1 MKRTASLF
9 TRVIALAALC
19 CSLVFASAA
28 LTACGPDHEQAI
40 RDALTQELDTIKNLD
55 EGFINE
61 IASQDEVAT
70 LQEFGIDPNEFF
82 KSYLSGFDYSIG
94 DVTVD
99 GETATA
105 TVTLTLKSFNE
116 FNESLTAAM
125 DSLIADDS
133 LVSLSEEDLYTR
145 IGQSV
150 MDAVN
155 TLEPKQIEPL
165 TISYELVDNE
175 WTPTSDSQTQLDN
188 ALMNS

>member
-82 KSYLSGFDYSIG
+82 KSYLSGFDYSI
-94 DVTVD
+94 DEVTVD
-99 GETATA
+99 GETANA
-105 TVTLTLKSFNE
+105 TVTITMKSYTEFFEAFNE
-116 FNESLTAAM
+116 AT
-125 DSLIADDS
+125 DSLLADDS

-155 TLEPKQIEPL
+155 GLEPQQIEPL
-165 TISYELVDNE
+165 TFTYELVDNV
-175 WTPTSDSQTQLDN
+175 WTPTSESLTALNN
-188 ALMNS
+188 AWMNS

>member
-1 MKRTASLF
+1 M
-9 TRVIALAALC
+9 
-19 CSLVFASAA
+19 
-28 LTACGPDHEQAI
+28 
-40 RDALTQELDTIKNLD
+40 
-55 EGFINE
+55 
-61 IASQDEVAT
+61 
-70 LQEFGIDPNEFF
+70 
-82 KSYLSGFDYSIG
+82 
-94 DVTVD
+94 TVD

-125 DSLIADDS
+125 DSLLADDS

-165 TISYELVDNE
+165 TITYELVDNE

>member
-9 TRVIALAALC
+9 TRVIALAAVC

-28 LTACGPDHEQAI
+28 LAACGPDHEQAI

-55 EGFINE
+55 ESFISE
-61 IASQDEVAT
+61 ISSQDEVAG
-70 LQEFGIDPNEFF
+70 LEEFGIDPNEFF
-82 KSYLSGFDYSIG
+82 KSYLSGFDYSID

-105 TVTLTLKSFNE
+105 TVTLTIKSFNG
-116 FNESLTAAM
+116 FNEALTAAM
-125 DSLIADDS
+125 DTLLADDS
-133 LVSLSEEDLYTR
+133 LVELSEEDLYAR

-150 MDAVN
+150 MDTVN
-155 TLEPKQIEPL
+155 GLEPQQIEPL
-165 TISYELVDNE
+165 TIAYELVDNE
-175 WTPTSDSQTQLDN
+175 WTPTSESQTQLDN

>member
-1 MKRTASLF
+1 MKEYNPHEIEPRWQKVWEETEQYKMEGDASKPKKYVLEMF
-9 TRVIALAALC
+9 PYP
-19 CSLVFASAA
+19 S
-28 LTACGPDHEQAI
+28 G
-40 RDALTQELDTIKNLD
+40 
-55 EGFINE
+55 
-61 IASQDEVAT
+61 
-70 LQEFGIDPNEFF
+70 DPHMGHARN
-82 KSYLSGFDYSIG
+82 YSIG

-125 DSLIADDS
+125 DSLLADDS

-165 TISYELVDNE
+165 TITYELVDNE

>member
-61 IASQDEVAT
+61 IASQDEVAN
-70 LQEFGIDPNEFF
+70 PNEFF

-125 DSLIADDS
+125 DSLLADDS
-133 LVSLSEEDLYTR
+133 LVNLSEEDLYTR

-165 TISYELVDNE
+165 TITYELVDNE